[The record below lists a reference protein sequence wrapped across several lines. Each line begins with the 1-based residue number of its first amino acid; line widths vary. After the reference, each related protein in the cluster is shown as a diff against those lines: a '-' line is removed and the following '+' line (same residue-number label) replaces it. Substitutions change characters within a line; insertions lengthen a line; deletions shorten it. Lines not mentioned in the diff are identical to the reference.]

1 MFCPVTYA
9 STLCSYMPW
18 HQCILKHQV
27 KSKGQVV
34 VNLSCMLKLNTQNI
48 HYIAYSYKRVGHWI
62 TNNQSIKHTDLISHK

>member
-18 HQCILKHQV
+18 HECILKHQV

-48 HYIAYSYKRVGHWI
+48 HYIA
-62 TNNQSIKHTDLISHK
+62 L